1 MVKGRIY
8 KLANLHKNKRNHLLV
23 SYTQGIEDGI
33 GWLWTSNYH
42 PRRHSLVFQDG
53 DAFVCLGK
61 KNHSDHGTGGVA
73 YYGITTWY
81 EAVGPDGKVH
91 KITPA
96 MRSSYFRSP

>member
-8 KLANLHKNKRNHLLV
+8 KIANLHKNKKNHHLV
-23 SYTQGIEDGI
+23 SWNQGVNDGI
-33 GWLWTSNYH
+33 GWLWTSDYVV
-42 PRRHSLVFQDG
+42 PKRACLQDG

-61 KNHSDHGTGGVA
+61 KEVA
-73 YYGITTWY
+73 GKGADSLYGIDTWY

-96 MRSSYFRSP
+96 MRSSYFRNP

>member
-8 KLANLHKNKRNHLLV
+8 KIANLHKNKKNHHLV
-23 SYTQGIEDGI
+23 SWNQGVNDGI
-33 GWLWTSNYH
+33 GWLWTPDYAV
-42 PRRHSLVFQDG
+42 PTRACFQDG

-61 KNHSDHGTGGVA
+61 KEHDDNNGQP
-73 YYGITTWY
+73 YYGIATWY

-96 MRSSYFRSP
+96 MRSSYFRNP

>member
-8 KLANLHKNKRNHLLV
+8 KLANLDKNKKNNLLV
-23 SYTQGIEDGI
+23 SWNQGINDGI
-33 GWLWTSNYH
+33 GWLWTSDYK
-42 PRRHSLVFQDG
+42 PDRLASFQDG

-61 KNHSDHGTGGVA
+61 KGIPADEHSNN
-73 YYGITTWY
+73 YGIDTWF

-96 MRSSYFRSP
+96 MRSSYFRNP

>member
-8 KLANLHKNKRNHLLV
+8 KIANLHKNKRNHHLV
-23 SYTQGIEDGI
+23 SWNQGVNDGI
-33 GWLWTSNYH
+33 GWLWTSDY
-42 PRRHSLVFQDG
+42 PPDPLACFQDG

-61 KNHSDHGTGGVA
+61 KEHDDNNGQPC
-73 YYGITTWY
+73 YGITTWY

-96 MRSSYFRSP
+96 MRSSYFRNP